1 MEDFFYIIFA
11 IGMLI
16 SFVGSFFEHTSFGK
30 SKWSEWMA
38 LIGLIFLIISF
49 IGVFC
54 YDGIVRCLKIIAM
67 QDYLIFEIA
76 KATVILL
83 ASVALFKLCGKR
95 KAMLLSAA
103 TLAVS
108 AFVGT
113 ADVSFAWF
121 AFYAFAAMQ
130 IALLKS
136 RRKQT
141 LLITSAIALQLMAV
155 LCGSLEKFHWFVFIS
170 FISQIAILTLSGGV
184 VSSGLWMVLGVALIS
199 FIGSFAT
206 DVTYLSY
213 GHSFYS
219 LYEREGF
226 YPIFYNVVVLFILG
240 LLFVVTLVELTI
252 EDAVGEEQS
261 SAKVKSWAK
270 EEAWF
275 KSGALFVLIKE
286 HKEKTFLLSA
296 AVLQLLAV
304 WVAYVFSAGDF
315 VTLLFVGIGLQVII
329 AVTVFVFCDLRD
341 IFGFEFLLA
350 PVMFIPCVYL
360 VSRGDFAYP
369 FFCFVIYMIVLCV
382 VLVASCHIAEEKRQE
397 NRQRE
402 IVRTV
407 ASMAAVLMRYNGGY
421 TEKARELFRSFV
433 KEDFGSS
440 ELYKE
445 ECLEEAEKRIVQLI
459 GKHKLNF
466 KKICVEVNRNLS
478 YEKKVEMMRL
488 LYDVAILDGGIYPEE
503 RKLLSQ
509 IMAHIRISAEQAQI
523 FENTYSR
530 HYYDS
535 RASQERAKGTYT
547 SSGTYIPSRL
557 VEAYAVLG
565 LKPGTA
571 LDEVKRVYRRLVF
584 ENHPDRLAHADEAT
598 RTAAEERTREL
609 NRAMSLIEK
618 YS

>member
-1 MEDFFYIIFA
+1 MEDFFFIIFA

-16 SFVGSFFEHTSFGK
+16 SFVASFFE

-54 YDGIVRCLKIIAM
+54 YDAIVRCLKIIAM

-76 KATVILL
+76 KATVVLL

-155 LCGSLEKFHWFVFIS
+155 LCGSLEKFQLFVFSS
-170 FISQIAILTLSGGV
+170 FISQIAILTLSGGL

-199 FIGSFAT
+199 VICSFAT
-206 DVTYLSY
+206 DETYLSY

-226 YPIFYNVVVLFILG
+226 YPIFYSVVVLFILG
-240 LLFVVTLVELTI
+240 LLFVVTIVELTI
-252 EDAVGEEQS
+252 ENAVGEELS

-275 KSGALFVLIKE
+275 KRGALFVLIKE

-360 VSRGDFAYP
+360 VSGGDFAYP
-369 FFCFVIYMIVLCV
+369 LFCFVIYMIVLCV

-421 TEKARELFRSFV
+421 TEKARELFRGFV
-433 KEDFGSS
+433 KESFSS
-440 ELYKE
+440 AEFYKKE
-445 ECLEEAEKRIVQLI
+445 YLEEAEKRIEQLI
-459 GKHKLNF
+459 GKRKLNF

-478 YEKKVEMMRL
+478 YESKVEMMRL
-488 LYDVAILDGGIYPEE
+488 LYDIAILDGGIYPEE

-547 SSGTYIPSRL
+547 SSGAYISSRL
-557 VEAYAVLG
+557 VEAYAVFG

-598 RTAAEERTREL
+598 RAAAEERTREL

>member
-1 MEDFFYIIFA
+1 MEDFFFIIFA

-16 SFVGSFFEHTSFGK
+16 SFVGPFFE

-38 LIGLIFLIISF
+38 LIGLIFLIIPA
-49 IGVFC
+49 IGIFC

-76 KATVILL
+76 KATVVLL

-155 LCGSLEKFHWFVFIS
+155 LCGSLEKFQLFVFSS
-170 FISQIAILTLSGGV
+170 FISQIAILTLSGGL

-199 FIGSFAT
+199 VICSFAT
-206 DVTYLSY
+206 DETYLSY

-226 YPIFYNVVVLFILG
+226 YPIFYSVVVLFILG
-240 LLFVVTLVELTI
+240 LLFVVTIVELTI
-252 EDAVGEEQS
+252 ENAVGEEQS

-275 KSGALFVLIKE
+275 KRGTLFVLIKE

-360 VSRGDFAYP
+360 VSKGDFAYP

-433 KEDFGSS
+433 KENFSSS

-445 ECLEEAEKRIVQLI
+445 ECLEEAEKRIEQLI
-459 GKHKLNF
+459 GKRKLNF

-530 HYYDS
+530 YYYDS
-535 RASQERAKGTYT
+535 RTSQERAKGAYT

-557 VEAYAVLG
+557 VEAYAVFG

-598 RTAAEERTREL
+598 RAAAEERTREL

>member
-1 MEDFFYIIFA
+1 
-11 IGMLI
+11 
-16 SFVGSFFEHTSFGK
+16 
-30 SKWSEWMA
+30 
-38 LIGLIFLIISF
+38 
-49 IGVFC
+49 
-54 YDGIVRCLKIIAM
+54 M

-76 KATVILL
+76 KATVVLL

-155 LCGSLEKFHWFVFIS
+155 LCGSLEKFHWFVFCS

-184 VSSGLWMVLGVALIS
+184 VSSGLWMALGVALIS
-199 FIGSFAT
+199 FICSFAT
-206 DVTYLSY
+206 DETYLSY

-226 YPIFYNVVVLFILG
+226 YPIFYSVVVLFILG
-240 LLFVVTLVELTI
+240 LLFVVTIVELTI
-252 EDAVGEEQS
+252 ENAVGEEQS

-270 EEAWF
+270 EESWF

-315 VTLLFVGIGLQVII
+315 ATLLFVGIGLQVII

-341 IFGFEFLLA
+341 IFGFELLLA
-350 PVMFIPCVYL
+350 PVMFIPFVYL
-360 VSRGDFAYP
+360 VSKGDFAYP

-407 ASMAAVLMRYNGGY
+407 AGMAAVLMRYNGGY
-421 TEKARELFRSFV
+421 TEKACELFRSFV
-433 KEDFGSS
+433 KENFGSA
-440 ELYKE
+440 EFYKK
-445 ECLEEAEKRIVQLI
+445 ECLEEAEKRIEQLT
-459 GKHKLNF
+459 GKRNLNF

-478 YEKKVEMMRL
+478 YERKVEMMRL

-530 HYYDS
+530 YYYDS
-535 RASQERAKGTYT
+535 RASQERAKGAYT

-557 VEAYAVLG
+557 VEAYAVFG
-565 LKPGTA
+565 LKPDTA

-598 RTAAEERTREL
+598 RAAAEERTREL